1 MIRGRAIRWFS
12 DMNGQTFVPDTAAE
26 VMQWIHDLPPQ
37 APKMIRRA
45 VRRRIMQEHTAHR
58 VLRAHRDLKAHCQ
71 QKGVVFDD
79 VPGPDVQAAS
89 IFPCHECCTS
99 FSTVQGL
106 NANRWKQHQRISQ
119 ERSYV
124 FTSTCLCCGRCF
136 WTAQR
141 LQQHIRYTRRHAKG
155 CFWWLQKHI
164 DPSTTSTPIDL
175 ANIHQG
181 RFRLPWIR
189 AHGPAPEPPQPLWER
204 AHRDQL
210 GCVAA

>member
-1 MIRGRAIRWFS
+1 MMIRGRAIRWFS

-89 IFPCHECCTS
+89 IFPCHECCKS

-106 NANRWKQHQRISQ
+106 NANRWKQHQRISREIVCFHKYVLVLWSVFLDGSEAATTHSLYQ
-119 ERSYV
+119 TPCQGLFLVATETHRSLYD
-124 FTSTCLCCGRCF
+124 L
-136 WTAQR
+136 
-141 LQQHIRYTRRHAKG
+141 YTNRSG
-155 CFWWLQKHI
+155 
-164 DPSTTSTPIDL
+164 
-175 ANIHQG
+175 
-181 RFRLPWIR
+181 
-189 AHGPAPEPPQPLWER
+189 
-204 AHRDQL
+204 
-210 GCVAA
+210 